1 MPRMLYEVVGDLRAG
16 VPLVLVHGMFA
27 NRRMWDLNRAAL
39 AARFPLVLVDLPGH
53 GLSPP
58 LAQDE
63 PATPD
68 ALVAALD
75 ALRGALGVERWFLC
89 GQSFGA
95 GVTLHYALAHPG
107 RVAAQAFT
115 NSRTMFRDA
124 YGPDESA
131 LRETRI
137 ARIQEGGRAAMG
149 REVFHP
155 RHAKRFPE
163 PIKSVLS
170 EAADRIDIASYLRL
184 VGETAPALS
193 FHGQKAAP
201 RVPTLLINGRHER
214 AFQPCRADLAQ
225 AWPAL
230 EIADIDGGHA
240 VNIENPAGFDAALI
254 DFLKRHSG

>member
-1 MPRMLYEVVGDLRAG
+1 MPQMYHEVVGDPGAS

-27 NRRMWDLNRAAL
+27 SRRMWDLNRDAL

-53 GLSPP
+53 GASDP
-58 LAQDE
+58 LE
-63 PATPD
+63 GSATPGTLVQ
-68 ALVAALD
+68 ALE
-75 ALRGALGVERWFLC
+75 ALRETLGVPRWFLC

-95 GVTLHYALAHPG
+95 GVTLHYALAHPD

-124 YGPDESA
+124 YGPDETA
-131 LRETRI
+131 LREARI
-137 ARIQEGGRAAMG
+137 AKIRAGGREAMG

-163 PIKSVLS
+163 PIKTVLS
-170 EAADRIDIASYLRL
+170 EEADRIDIPTYMQL

-193 FHGQKAAP
+193 FYGQDAAP

-214 AFQPCRADLAQ
+214 AFQTCRADLEQ

-240 VNIENPAGFDAALI
+240 VNIENPQGFDAALI
-254 DFLKRHSG
+254 GFLERHSG